1 MTDQSQP
8 IPRGVE
14 AVRQALLDTHEPRSS
29 TQTPRSVE
37 TIIGAE
43 QTLPSPEAS
52 PFTLARSTVAVC
64 LIGAMVG
71 IAPQIL
77 NDTPKRPPIAGAHNL
92 QVVVNDPIHS
102 AKLPPVVDR
111 LEVLPVSA
119 APPAPSY
126 IPADVRRTEHPK
138 ATPPPSPPPPVKIS
152 HSKVTPVSLPAP
164 RPPARKASGPGFDCS
179 GRLSYAEQMVCGD
192 GGLGDADRAMVSAYR
207 RAAKSGVPM
216 GILEEGHDQWVADR
230 EDAARH
236 GPTALSNLYAGRIVE
251 LLELG
256 DDARRF

>member
-1 MTDQSQP
+1 MTDQIQP

-29 TQTPRSVE
+29 RQTPRSVE
-37 TIIGAE
+37 AIIGVE
-43 QTLPSPEAS
+43 QTLPAPEAR
-52 PFTLARSTVAVC
+52 PFTLAKSAVAVC
-64 LIGAMVG
+64 LIGAMIG

-77 NDTPKRPPIAGAHNL
+77 NDTPRRPPIVGAHNL

-111 LEVLPVSA
+111 LEVLPVA
-119 APPAPSY
+119 AEPPTPSY
-126 IPADVRRTEHPK
+126 IPDDVRRADHPK
-138 ATPPPSPPPPVKIS
+138 TPPHAEIS
-152 HSKVTPVSLPAP
+152 RPKVTPVSLPAP
-164 RPPARKASGPGFDCS
+164 RPSARKASEPGFDCS
-179 GRLSYAEQMVCGD
+179 GRLSYAEQMVCAD
-192 GGLGDADRAMVSAYR
+192 AGLSDADRAMVSAYR

-216 GILEEGHDQWVADR
+216 GILEEGHDQWVEDR

-256 DDARRF
+256 DEARRF